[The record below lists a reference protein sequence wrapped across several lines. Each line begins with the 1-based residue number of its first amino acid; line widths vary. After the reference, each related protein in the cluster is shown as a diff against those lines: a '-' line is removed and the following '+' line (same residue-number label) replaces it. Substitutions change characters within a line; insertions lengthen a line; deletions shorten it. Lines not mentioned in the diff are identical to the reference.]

1 MLSSYF
7 ESPFTLDRLRTGPS
21 APYLDGF
28 AEHLEKEGYAFETAQ
43 RHLRSAGHLG
53 HYVET
58 QNLGLDVVVFDVLK
72 RFEEHL
78 GCCCCQQSNGGTT
91 DDVVF
96 GAKRFLGYLGSSGSL
111 EVVNFNKEKTPE
123 PELVIKFKDWLENQC
138 GLSKSTLRH
147 YGEAVVPL
155 IDSLGSDPAKYDPV
169 SLRDF
174 MIERSK
180 DIGQG
185 SVNHLVSGLR
195 KFLRYLI
202 GQGECPA
209 GLERAI
215 PAVAGWRHG
224 SLPSYL
230 SATEVDQIIGTCE
243 ESSLMGIRDKAIM
256 LLFVR
261 LGLRAGDVADL
272 RLSLIDWSDGSFLV
286 SGKSRR
292 EERLPLSQ
300 EVGDALVAYLEKRP
314 QVGEDRVFLRIPAPH
329 RPFTR
334 NNSVSQIVTRRMRRA
349 GVSAPRYG
357 AHILRHTAA
366 TQMLRK
372 GVGLYEIGSV
382 LRHQSIDMTAHYA
395 KIDIELLREVAQ
407 PWPEVLK
414 C

>member
-1 MLSSYF
+1 MLRSYF
-7 ESPFTLDRLRTGPS
+7 ESPFTLERLRSGPS
-21 APYLDGF
+21 APYMDGF
-28 AEHLEKEGYAFETAQ
+28 AEHLENEGYAFEVAR
-43 RHLRSAGHLG
+43 RHLRVASHLG

-58 QNLGLDVVVFDVLK
+58 QDLGLDAVVFDVLE
-72 RFEEHL
+72 RFGQHL
-78 GCCCCQQSNGGTT
+78 GCCRCPQSNGGTT
-91 DDVVF
+91 DDVVY
-96 GAKRFLGYLGSSGSL
+96 GAKRFLRYLGTSDSL
-111 EVVNFNKEKTPE
+111 EVANFKKEKAPE
-123 PELVIKFKDWLENQC
+123 PELVIRFKDWLENDC
-138 GLSKSTLRH
+138 GLSESTLRI
-147 YGEAVVPL
+147 YGGTVMAL
-155 IDSLGSDPAKYDPV
+155 IDSLGSDPAKYDPI

-174 MIERSK
+174 MIERFK
-180 DIGQG
+180 DIGRE
-185 SVNHLVSGLR
+185 SENHLVSGLR

-202 GQGECPA
+202 DQGECPV

-215 PAVAGWRHG
+215 PTVAGWRHG

-230 SATEVDQIIGTCE
+230 SATEVDQIIDACE
-243 ESSLMGIRDKAIM
+243 DTSLMGIRDKAII
-256 LLFVR
+256 LLLAR

-300 EVGDALVAYLEKRP
+300 EIGDAMVAYLKKRP

-329 RPFTR
+329 RPFIR

-372 GVGLYEIGSV
+372 GVSLYKIGSV
-382 LRHQSIDMTAHYA
+382 LRHRSMDMTAYYA
-395 KIDIELLREVAQ
+395 KVDVELLREVAQ